1 MNKRYIGYFLAG
13 LAVGYGA
20 GYTIC
25 WWKRPIPQLVAE
37 DGKPMTQAPAKAL
50 LATGE
55 AVQKLKPAL
64 IPLAKGAIPSPL
76 DLYNIIKASRV

>member
-1 MNKRYIGYFLAG
+1 MNKRYIGYFIAG

-25 WWKRPIPQLVAE
+25 WWRRPIPQLVAD

-64 IPLAKGAIPSPL
+64 IPLSKGNIPSPL
-76 DLYNIIKASRV
+76 DLYNIIKTAKG